1 MVVTAVSV
9 YINSPVHETRNNVM
23 TVLLSNS
30 AELQRGMFY
39 SVSVTCIVHI
49 IGNYNSIVSEYLMD
63 AAFWELILRRL

>member
-9 YINSPVHETRNNVM
+9 YINSPIYEARNNVM
-23 TVLLSNS
+23 TIYNS
-30 AELQRGMFY
+30 AELRRLFY
-39 SVSVTCIVHI
+39 SVSVTVIVHI

>member
-9 YINSPVHETRNNVM
+9 YINSPIYEARNNVM
-23 TVLLSNS
+23 TICNS
-30 AELQRGMFY
+30 AELRRLFY
-39 SVSVTCIVHI
+39 SVSVTVIVHI